1 MLMTSDNVTVVRPAN
16 HVPGPAQGDW
26 TYEQYAALD
35 DGQRYE
41 VVNGVLYMTPAP
53 NIAHQD
59 AVGRFVYYLLSYV
72 EFPGLGKICVA
83 PCDVELAPNIVVQPD
98 VLVVL
103 KAHKE
108 RVTKSH
114 IVGAPD
120 VVVEV
125 SSPGTAT
132 HDRRSKY
139 DMYAHAGVQEYWLV
153 DPVAQVVEVLSLE
166 DGVYQSV
173 GVFEDQSTVISKV
186 VPGISEVPV
195 TKFFATE
202 ETRL

>member
-1 MLMTSDNVTVVRPAN
+1 MPMTFDNITVMSCADN
-16 HVPGPAQGDW
+16 VPGPTQGNW
-26 TYEQYAALD
+26 IYEQYAALD

-59 AVGRFVYYLLSYV
+59 AVGRFLYHLLSYV
-72 EFPGLGKICVA
+72 EFPGLGKVCVA
-83 PCDVELAPNIVVQPD
+83 PCDVELAPNIVVRPD

-108 RVTKSH
+108 HVTKSH

-139 DMYAHAGVQEYWLV
+139 DTYARAGVQEYWLV

-173 GVFEDQSTVISKV
+173 GVFEDQNTVISKV
-186 VPGISEVPV
+186 VPKISEVPV
-195 TKFFATE
+195 AKFFVNE
-202 ETRL
+202 E